1 MTETS
6 RTELRQ
12 KYLNER
18 RNFFLQP
25 NRIRVVSKDAN
36 GEVEV
41 YVKYEDLTP
50 QMRYVTQQNG
60 RLYTAAIS
68 FGIFSL
74 AGLAANLAGEP
85 LLMRWVPLWIIATV
99 ILFGWH
105 LARRRRYLLVDLA
118 NGNSLYFLRDK
129 PSPQDLSKFLDALQS
144 KRYQYLRDTYFRI
157 DADNDP
163 HSEVHKFKWLADE
176 GAITMEELNEM
187 RKRLEWRSDTE
198 TDSDPPPAAK
208 PTVH

>member
-6 RTELRQ
+6 PAELKQR
-12 KYLNER
+12 YLNER
-18 RNFFLQP
+18 RSFYLQS

-50 QMRYVTQQNG
+50 QIRSVTDQNG
-60 RLYTAAIS
+60 RLYMAAIA
-68 FGIFSL
+68 FGIFAL

-85 LLMRWVPLWIIATV
+85 SLMRWVPIWMIATV
-99 ILFGWH
+99 ILLGFH
-105 LARRRRYLLVDLA
+105 FARRRRYLLVDLA
-118 NGNSLYFLRDK
+118 NGNSLYFLRDQ
-129 PSPQDLSKFLDALQS
+129 PSPEKLVDFLEAMQA

-157 DADNDP
+157 DTDNDP
-163 HSEVHKFKWLADE
+163 HSEVHKFKWLAEE
-176 GAITMEELNEM
+176 GVITTDELNEM
-187 RKRLEWRSDTE
+187 KKRLEWRNDP
-198 TDSDPPPAAK
+198 DSEPPPAAK